1 MRIEQRVPCG
11 KTRELEMEEGAP
23 NFANATVPVKV
34 SVESVSQVK
43 SLHIQKTT
51 LSLLLNVLS
60 RLGVE
65 SRLDLT

>member
-1 MRIEQRVPCG
+1 
-11 KTRELEMEEGAP
+11 MEEGAP